1 MSELFEC
8 WNDAGEYLGLVPR
21 AEVHA
26 RGLWH
31 RSAHVFLFNARDE
44 LLIQRRSAG
53 KDLYPNRWDFSVG
66 EHAQPGESFEAAAL
80 RGLAEELGVHGV
92 RLTPLLG
99 VRRASHTLPELGLH
113 DRELQQS
120 FRARYDGPVRADPD
134 EVTAVAWL
142 GLPELS
148 RRVRAAPDDFTPWFL
163 AELDAL
169 ALLPG

>member
-1 MSELFEC
+1 MTELFEC
-8 WNDAGEYLGLVPR
+8 WNDAGEYLGLMPR
-21 AEVHA
+21 ETVHA

-31 RSAHVFLFNARDE
+31 RSAHVFLFNGRDE
-44 LLIQRRSAG
+44 LLIQQRSAG

-80 RGLAEELGVHGV
+80 RGLAEELDVHGV
-92 RLTPLLG
+92 VLQPLLD
-99 VRRASHTLPELGLH
+99 VRRATHRQPELGVC

-120 FRARYDGPVRADPD
+120 FRARYDGPVRADPA
-134 EVTAVAWL
+134 EVAEVVWIR
-142 GLPELS
+142 LPELAE
-148 RRVRAAPDDFTPWFL
+148 RVRTEPDQFTPWFL